1 MDTYLTELFTGV
13 LEKLRDEVAK
23 FKNEED
29 IWRTLNGVTNPAGTL
44 VLHLVGNLKFTIG
57 TQLGNTGYVRNRE
70 AEFSLKDVSRAEL
83 LTYIDETLA
92 VVKAALPNVGQ
103 AKLEEK
109 YPLENL
115 GSHNTAWYL
124 SYFYGHVQYHLGQIN
139 YLRRILEA
147 E

>member
-115 GSHNTAWYL
+115 GPHNTAWYL

>member
-1 MDTYLTELFTGV
+1 MDNYLTEIFSGV
-13 LEKLRDEVAK
+13 LEKLKEEVTK
-23 FKNEED
+23 FKNEEN
-29 IWRTLNGVTNPAGTL
+29 IWRTIDGVTNPAGTL

-70 AEFSLKDVSRAEL
+70 AEFSLKDISRAEL
-83 LTYIDETLA
+83 LADIEQTLE
-92 VVKAALPNVGQ
+92 VVKATLPTVTQ
-103 AKLEEK
+103 AKLDEK
-109 YPLENL
+109 YSLEML
-115 GSHNTAWYL
+115 GAHSTAWYL